1 MALTLIILSVTV
13 ILMATGKIRSDLI
26 AFGALLCM
34 MLFSLLTPQEG
45 LSGFSSSVIFVMVG
59 MFIIG
64 GAIVRTGLASI
75 ISNKILTVAGKNTN
89 ILFMLVMILTAII
102 GSLVSNTGTVAI
114 IMPIVVSLSLT
125 IDESPSRFLMPLA
138 FMSSIG
144 GMFTLLGNSSNMV
157 VSDVYVKAGFP
168 PLTLF
173 SFFPVGVVCFLFGV
187 LVLAPV
193 TSRYLSRRKNAKVE
207 PDSNVFSMR
216 KLAEKYQIVQNMHYL
231 EVTKDSDIIDKR
243 LVDLHLPEVFGVV
256 VADIIRPRKRHGQSL
271 FTAQRPSH
279 YFPDANTVLRL
290 GDVLQ
295 VVGSVMG
302 VKTMAAD
309 TGLHMVASD
318 TISTD
323 DSDEYSA
330 IGICE
335 LIIMSS
341 SRLVKRTVAESG
353 LRNQFGITVLG
364 IQRGSQYIIEEIKDL
379 AIQSGDSLLVQG
391 SWENLARLED
401 FSNNWVV
408 VGRPKDQAGAGQQRE
423 KIPLVIAVV
432 VAMLLVTAFNILPIV
447 VAVLVAAL
455 ALIIGGCFKNMD
467 DVYSTMGWE
476 TLVMMACLLPMSI
489 AMEHAGILDIIAKH
503 MVRFGGDYGPHIT
516 LAVIY
521 AISSLLNIVI
531 STTPVTLLIAPV
543 AVQVAESLQCSPL
556 PFLVAV
562 ATAASMCFAS
572 PFSTPSNALVMSA
585 GRYTFTDYLKVGVPM
600 QILMGV
606 VVVAVLPYIYPFFP
620 AA

>member
-1 MALTLIILSVTV
+1 
-13 ILMATGKIRSDLI
+13 
-26 AFGALLCM
+26 
-34 MLFSLLTPQEG
+34 
-45 LSGFSSSVIFVMVG
+45 
-59 MFIIG
+59 
-64 GAIVRTGLASI
+64 
-75 ISNKILTVAGKNTN
+75 
-89 ILFMLVMILTAII
+89 
-102 GSLVSNTGTVAI
+102 
-114 IMPIVVSLSLT
+114 
-125 IDESPSRFLMPLA
+125 
-138 FMSSIG
+138 MSSIG

-157 VSDVYVKAGFP
+157 ANDAYVKAGYP
-168 PLTLF
+168 SLTLF
-173 SFFPVGVVCFLFGV
+173 SFFPVGLVCFLFGI

-193 TSRYLSRRKNAKVE
+193 TSRYLSRRKNAKLE
-207 PDSNVFSMR
+207 PDSALFSMR
-216 KLAEKYQIVQNMHYL
+216 KLAEKYQIVQNMYYL
-231 EVTKDSDIIDKR
+231 EITKDSEVADKR
-243 LVDLHLPEVFGVV
+243 LIDLHLPEKFGVV

-271 FTAQRPSH
+271 FAAQRPRH
-279 YFPDANTVLRL
+279 YFPDADTLLRR

-295 VVGSVMG
+295 VVGSITG
-302 VKTMAAD
+302 VITMASEI
-309 TGLHMVASD
+309 GLHMVASD
-318 TISTD
+318 TVARD
-323 DSDEYSA
+323 DGDEYSS

-364 IQRGSQYIIEEIKDL
+364 VQRGSQYIIEDIKDM

-391 SWENLARLED
+391 TWENLARLEE

-408 VGRPKDQAGAGQQRE
+408 VGRPKDQAGTGQQRQ

-432 VAMLLVTAFNILPIV
+432 LAMLLVTAFNVLPIV
-447 VAVLVAAL
+447 VAVLLAAL
-455 ALIIGGCFKNMD
+455 VLILGGCFKNMD

-489 AMEHAGILDIIAKH
+489 AMENAGILDLISRH
-503 MVRFGGDYGPHIT
+503 MVSFGGDYGPHVT
-516 LAVIY
+516 LAVMY
-521 AISSLLNIVI
+521 GVASLLNIVI

-572 PFSTPSNALVMSA
+572 PFSTPANALVMSA

-620 AA
+620 AS

>member
-1 MALTLIILSVTV
+1 MALTLIILAITV
-13 ILMATGKIRSDLI
+13 VLMASGKIRSDLV

-34 MLFSLLTPQEG
+34 MLFSILTPQEG

-59 MFIIG
+59 MFVIG

-75 ISNKILTVAGKNTN
+75 ISSKILSIAGKNTN
-89 ILFMLVMILTAII
+89 VLFMMVMILTAVI

-114 IMPIVVSLSLT
+114 MMPIVVSLSLT

-157 VSDVYVKAGFP
+157 ANDAYVKAGFP
-168 PLTLF
+168 SLTLF
-173 SFFPVGVVCFLFGV
+173 SFFPVGLVCFLFGI

-193 TSRYLSRRKNAKVE
+193 TSRYLSRRKNAKPE
-207 PDSNVFSMR
+207 PDSHLFSMR
-216 KLAEKYQIVQNMHYL
+216 KLAEKYQIVQNMYYL
-231 EVTKDSDIIDKR
+231 EITKDSEIADYR
-243 LVDLHLPEVFGVV
+243 LIDLHLPEKFGVV
-256 VADIIRPRKRHGQSL
+256 VADIIRPRMRHGQSL
-271 FTAQRPSH
+271 FSAQRPRH
-279 YFPDANTVLRL
+279 FFPDADTVLRR

-295 VVGSVMG
+295 VVGSVTG
-302 VKTMAAD
+302 VKTMADD
-309 TGLHMVASD
+309 TGLHMVSAD
-318 TISTD
+318 TLAGN
-323 DSDEYSA
+323 DEGGYSP

-364 IQRGSQYIIEEIKDL
+364 IQRGSQYIIEDIKDL

-391 SWENLARLED
+391 TWENLTRLEE

-408 VGRPKDQAGAGQQRE
+408 VGRPKDRAGTSQQQG
-423 KIPLVIAVV
+423 KIPLVLAVV
-432 VAMLLVTAFNILPIV
+432 AAMLVVTAFNVLPIV
-447 VAVLVAAL
+447 VAVLSAAL
-455 ALIIGGCFKNMD
+455 VLILGGCFKNMD

-489 AMEHAGILDIIAKH
+489 AMENAGILDLISTY
-503 MVRFGGDYGPHIT
+503 MVSFGGDYGPHVT
-516 LAVIY
+516 LAVMYGI
-521 AISSLLNIVI
+521 ASLLNIVI

-572 PFSTPSNALVMSA
+572 PFSTPANALVMSA

-620 AA
+620 AS